1 MVRCNDASAIIILFS
16 IIVFLLI
23 SCLICLQGVELQD
36 VEWFQSTID
45 QYSNSSDH
53 EKILK
58 NVITEINKLSLDDRN
73 KILTQLD
80 FEPMFSVL
88 IKWNK

>member
-1 MVRCNDASAIIILFS
+1 MKDLK
-16 IIVFLLI
+16 
-23 SCLICLQGVELQD
+23 
-36 VEWFQSTID
+36 WFQSTID

-53 EKILK
+53 KKVLE
-58 NVITEINKLSLDDRN
+58 NVISEINSLSLDERN